1 MIKGKFLL
9 SYLDYYVYYVAVF
22 IGLFFIALALI
33 NEEAKKGNVID
44 PSQFMIELTWADND
58 NSDIDLWVQDPTG
71 AITYFD
77 HKDSQIVTLDR
88 DDLGINNSVVLENGV
103 VITNPLRREVA
114 NIRRIIPGTYTVNVM
129 MYHNRTGNKTPA
141 HVTIR
146 RLNPYIEIS
155 EKTVELTANGDE
167 TTILNFDLDEKGAVS
182 NTNDNYTSLFSVV
195 KS

>member
-22 IGLFFIALALI
+22 IGLFFLALVQI

-44 PSQFMIELTWADND
+44 PSQFMIELTWGEGSP
-58 NSDIDLWVQDPTG
+58 SDLDLWVQDPSG
-71 AITYFD
+71 SITYFS

-88 DDLGINNSVVLENGV
+88 DDLGINNSVTLENGTV
-103 VITNPLRREVA
+103 VTNPIRREVA

-129 MYHNRTGNKTPA
+129 MYKNRSGDKVPA

-146 RLNPYIEIS
+146 KLNPYIEIT
-155 EKTVELTANGDE
+155 EKTVELTADGDE
-167 TTILNFDLDEKGAVS
+167 ATILNFDLDEKGSVS

-195 KS
+195 NP

>member
-9 SYLDYYVYYVAVF
+9 SYLDFYVYFVSVF
-22 IGLFFIALALI
+22 IGLFILAFALI
-33 NEEAKKGNVID
+33 NEESKKGNVID
-44 PSQFMIELTWADND
+44 PSQYMIELTWEDGS

-71 AITYFD
+71 SITYFS

-88 DDLGINNSVVLENGV
+88 DDLGINNSATLQNGTVVN
-103 VITNPLRREVA
+103 NPIRREVA

-129 MYHNRTGNKTPA
+129 MYRNSTGEKTPA

-146 RLNPYIEIS
+146 RLNPYIEIE

-167 TTILNFDLDEKGAVS
+167 MTILNFDLNTEGVVS
-182 NTNDNYTSLFSVV
+182 NTNDIYTPLFSVV
-195 KS
+195 KP

>member
-9 SYLDYYVYYVAVF
+9 SYLDFYVYYVSVF
-22 IGLFFIALALI
+22 IGLFILAFAMM

-44 PSQFMIELTWADND
+44 PSQYMIELTWEDGS

-71 AITYFD
+71 SITYFS

-88 DDLGINNSVVLENGV
+88 DDLGINNSATLENGM
-103 VITNPLRREVA
+103 VITNPIRREVA

-129 MYHNRTGNKTPA
+129 MYNNLTGNKTPA

-146 RLNPYIEIS
+146 RLNPYIEIE

-167 TTILNFDLDEKGAVS
+167 TTILNFDLDEKGSVS
-182 NTNDNYTSLFSVV
+182 NTNDTYVSLFSVV
-195 KS
+195 K